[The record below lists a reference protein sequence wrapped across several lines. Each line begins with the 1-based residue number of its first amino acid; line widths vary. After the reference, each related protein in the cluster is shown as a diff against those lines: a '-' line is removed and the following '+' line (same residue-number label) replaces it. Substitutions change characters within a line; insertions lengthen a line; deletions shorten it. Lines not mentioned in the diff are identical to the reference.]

1 MNPSWVVRTGRLIM
15 RPVGW
20 HDLADLQRLKADPE
34 VFAIMLGGVRSPA
47 QVAEELAE
55 DIAFWGAYG
64 VGMWAVRERN
74 GERFAAYVGLH
85 ERPDGRGIALRF
97 ALVAALQGRGYA
109 SEAAAAALRFGHERA
124 GLTRI
129 VAIARESNFA
139 SRMVLGNI
147 GMVECD
153 AYERD
158 GYRVLVYESERR
170 PDY

>member
-1 MNPSWVVRTGRLIM
+1 
-15 RPVGW
+15 
-20 HDLADLQRLKADPE
+20 
-34 VFAIMLGGVRSPA
+34 
-47 QVAEELAE
+47 
-55 DIAFWGAYG
+55 
-64 VGMWAVRERN
+64 
-74 GERFAAYVGLH
+74 
-85 ERPDGRGIALRF
+85 
-97 ALVAALQGRGYA
+97 VAALQGRGYA

-158 GYRVLVYESERR
+158 GYSVLVYESERR